1 MNASLRRHGEAR
13 EKASA
18 SDSIHQQSIGRFQLY
33 VKMAISI
40 VTKGLCVIEARDVK
54 IEQVHGVNSSSDSKG
69 EVEMAVKKDKTA
81 REGTRE
87 PVNKEEQSQ
96 QQASNTREK
105 HVEVQHVEKNGT
117 QCFKSG
123 SNDKWD
129 NNNKKFDQD
138 ESNMIV
144 NTDQKGN
151 CFNPMQR
158 ISEPG

>member
-1 MNASLRRHGEAR
+1 MKHEPNGREGRETAR
-13 EKASA
+13 E
-18 SDSIHQQSIGRFQLY
+18 GTR
-33 VKMAISI
+33 
-40 VTKGLCVIEARDVK
+40 EP
-54 IEQVHGVNSSSDSKG
+54 VN
-69 EVEMAVKKDKTA
+69 KTA

-96 QQASNTREK
+96 QQASNTRRK

-129 NNNKKFDQD
+129 NNNKFDQD
-138 ESNMIV
+138 ESNMII

-151 CFNPMQR
+151 CLSPRQR
-158 ISEPG
+158 ISEPSRLGR